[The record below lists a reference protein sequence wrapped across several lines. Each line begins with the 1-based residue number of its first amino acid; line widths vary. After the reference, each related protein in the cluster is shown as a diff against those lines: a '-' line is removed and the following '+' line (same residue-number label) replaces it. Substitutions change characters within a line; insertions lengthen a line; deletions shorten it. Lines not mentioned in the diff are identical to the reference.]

1 MESELKYSSVE
12 YFVSRKKLHMIKL
25 LNFWH
30 QLLHHLVSAVEKHL
44 HPGFSSLVL

>member
-12 YFVSRKKLHMIKL
+12 YFVSRKKLQMIKL

-30 QLLHHLVSAVEKHL
+30 QFQHHLVSTGERHL
-44 HPGFSSLVL
+44 CPGFG